1 VADVLSASENLGA
14 SENLSAEVDVAA
26 IRARFSSL
34 RQGFAFFDA
43 PGGTQVPDEVGEAIA
58 RALREASA
66 NLGAGYATS
75 IRVGQILE
83 EAEHKA
89 ARFLGCEPH
98 EVIFGPNMTSLNFAL
113 SRTAARA
120 FQPGD
125 EILVSCLDHDAGV
138 APWLEIAHDRD
149 LVVRHVALHDDTTL
163 DFADLESKLGPRT
176 RVVAFAWASNAVGT
190 VTDARRVCQLAHDFG
205 ALAWVDAVHYAAH
218 EPIDVRAIGADVLI
232 CSPYKFCGPHLGVAA
247 GRSEV
252 LAQWRPYKARPA
264 PTSPLGR
271 SFETGTQS
279 YELLAGFNATI
290 DYLDSIGGIPAIG
303 PYERALGQRFLDGLS
318 DAVTV
323 YGRPGMAGRVP
334 TFLVNVDGV
343 AAEDVAARLA
353 DAQMGVWAHDSWYSL
368 GLYQQ
373 LGYTGKSVRI
383 GFIHYNS
390 PDEVDRLTGALNGL
404 RLSRAL
410 ARWAP
415 CYPSAPPRISASLS
429 RLMLPPETTHT
440 TFPVPARPLSAA
452 AGASAPA
459 PSAMTRTRSASVRT
473 AAATSATGMATA
485 SSTSGATCGHMLSST
500 RRLPEPSTNEGR

>member
-1 VADVLSASENLGA
+1 MADVLSASENLGA
-14 SENLSAEVDVAA
+14 SENLSSEVDVAA

-43 PGGTQVPDEVGEAIA
+43 PGGTQVPDEVGVAIA
-58 RALREASA
+58 GALRDASA

-89 ARFLGCEPH
+89 ARFLGCEPD
-98 EVIFGPNMTSLNFAL
+98 EVIFGPNMTTLNFAL

-149 LVVRHVALHDDTTL
+149 LVVRHVGLHDDTTL
-163 DFADLESKLGPRT
+163 DVADLESKLGPRT
-176 RVVAFAWASNAVGT
+176 KVVAFAWASNAVGT
-190 VTDARRVCQLAHDFG
+190 VTDARRVCQLAHDAG

-218 EPIDVRAIGADVLI
+218 EPIDVRAIGADMLI

-252 LAQWRPYKARPA
+252 MSQWRPYKARPA

-290 DYLDSIGGIPAIG
+290 DYLDSIGGFAAIT

-318 DAVTV
+318 GAVTV
-323 YGRPGMAGRVP
+323 YGRPGMEGRVP

-343 AAEDVAARLA
+343 AAEEVAARLA

-368 GLYQQ
+368 GLYQR

-390 PDEVDRLTGALNGL
+390 PEEVDRLAGALNGL
-404 RLSRAL
+404 RLSRGLSGRAL
-410 ARWAP
+410 PVGPAEDLGELVQVDVAARDHADD
-415 CYPSAPPRISASLS
+415 
-429 RLMLPPETTHT
+429 LPGAG
-440 TFPVPARPLSAA
+440 PAAQRGRRGERARALGDDPDPLGERPHR
-452 AGASAPA
+452 G
-459 PSAMTRTRSASVRT
+459 
-473 AAATSATGMATA
+473 
-485 SSTSGATCGHMLSST
+485 GHLGD
-500 RRLPEPSTNEGR
+500 RDGHRVVHER